1 MKKLFVLGSLCI
13 FLNAG
18 CKKPDLHI
26 PSAKKYSPDVAIAWM
41 NLHMRLTRT
50 TPGFN
55 SIVSSRSFAYAGLTL
70 YESIV
75 PGIRDSRSIVSQMS
89 DASSLDYQLV
99 KKDNLP
105 YYWPASA
112 NAAMAL
118 ITKSLFGNTSTANIA
133 TIDSLEMAFHT
144 QFQAHATTKELD
156 VSEAFGRQ
164 VADAIFQWS
173 KSDGG
178 HEAYAHVT
186 SPEYV
191 PPSGP
196 GLWIPTPPLFGAPIH
211 PYWGSKRSFIPGI
224 AAATQPG
231 PPVPYSED
239 TASSFY
245 KMVDE
250 LYSISLSLSHED
262 SIIAK
267 FWGDLPQN
275 YNVPAHATNILTQLI
290 ILKKF
295 RLDEAAIAYAKHGI
309 AQNDALISVFKTKYI
324 HTLIRPVSYIRGVM
338 NHPDWN
344 TVIPTPP
351 HPEYTAAHGVISA
364 AGSTVMEDLFGKSFS
379 FTDHTYDT
387 LYGPR
392 QFNSFEEYAWEA
404 GRSRI
409 LAGIHYRASV
419 MTGLEQGRKVGEA
432 VNRLPFNKAHNNK
445 E

>member
-1 MKKLFVLGSLCI
+1 MKKLFFIGSLCI
-13 FLNAG
+13 FFNAG
-18 CKKPDLHI
+18 CRKPDTHI

-55 SIVSSRSFAYAGLTL
+55 SVVTARSFGYAGLAL

-75 PGIRDSRSIVSQMS
+75 PGIRDGRSIVSQMN
-89 DASSLDYQLV
+89 DAGSLDYQLA
-99 KKDNLP
+99 KKNNVS

-144 QFQAHATTKELD
+144 QFQTQAKPNELE
-156 VSEAFGRQ
+156 VSEAFGKL

-173 KSDGG
+173 KTDGG

-196 GLWIPTPPLFGAPIH
+196 GLWIPTPPLFGAPVH
-211 PYWGSKRSFIPGI
+211 PYWGSNRSFVPGI
-224 AAATQPG
+224 ADATQPG

-245 KMVDE
+245 KMADE
-250 LYSISLSLSHED
+250 LYSISLSRSPED
-262 SIIAK
+262 TIIAK

-275 YNVPAHATNILTQLI
+275 YNVPSHATNILTQLI

-295 RLDEAAIAYAKHGI
+295 RLDEAAVAYAKHGV
-309 AQNDALISVFKTKYI
+309 ALNDAVISVLKTKY
-324 HTLIRPVSYIRGVM
+324 TYNVIRPVSYIRSVK
-338 NHPDWN
+338 NQPDWN
-344 TVIPTPP
+344 TVIPTPS
-351 HPEYTAAHGVISA
+351 HPEYPAAHGVVSA
-364 AGSTVMEDLFGKSFS
+364 SCSAVLEDIFGKNFS
-379 FTDHTYDT
+379 FTDYTYDT
-387 LYGPR
+387 LYGAR
-392 QFNSFEEYAWEA
+392 KFNSFEDYAWEA

-409 LAGIHYRASV
+409 LAGIHYRPSV

-445 E
+445 

>member
-1 MKKLFVLGSLCI
+1 MKKLFFIGSLCI
-13 FLNAG
+13 FFNAG
-18 CKKPDLHI
+18 CKKPDTHI

-55 SIVSSRSFAYAGLTL
+55 SVVTGRSFGYAGLAL

-75 PGIRDSRSIVSQMS
+75 PGIRDGRSIVSQMS
-89 DASSLDYQLV
+89 DAGSLGYQLA
-99 KKDNLP
+99 KKDNVS

-118 ITKSLFGNTSTANIA
+118 ITKSLFGNTSPANIA

-144 QFQAHATTKELD
+144 QFQTQARPNELEL
-156 VSEAFGRQ
+156 SEAFGRL

-173 KSDGG
+173 KTDGG

-196 GLWIPTPPLFGAPIH
+196 GLWIPTPPLFGAPVH
-211 PYWGSKRSFIPGI
+211 PYWGSNRSFVPGI
-224 AAATQPG
+224 ADATQPG

-245 KMVDE
+245 KMADE
-250 LYSISLSLSHED
+250 LYSISLSRSPED
-262 SIIAK
+262 TIIAK

-275 YNVPAHATNILTQLI
+275 FNVPSHATNILTQLI

-309 AQNDALISVFKTKYI
+309 ALNDAVISVLKTKY
-324 HTLIRPVSYIRGVM
+324 TYNVIRPVSYIRSVK
-338 NHPDWN
+338 NLPDWN
-344 TVIPTPP
+344 TVIPTPS
-351 HPEYTAAHGVISA
+351 HPEYPAAHGVVSA
-364 AGSTVMEDLFGKSFS
+364 SCAAVLEDLFGKNFS

-387 LYGPR
+387 LYGAR
-392 QFNSFEEYAWEA
+392 KFNSFEDYAWEA

-409 LAGIHYRASV
+409 LAGIHYRPSV

-432 VNRLPFNKAHNNK
+432 VSRLPFNKAHNNK
-445 E
+445 